1 MRSVLKYTAIYAAL
15 CLAFLTSASATADK
29 AVAQAYQRPV
39 LFTGELQAVD
49 SVPIIIPTSNVSP
62 VPLRYFVPEGSKV
75 KTGEVILRI
84 DSQGDTD
91 IERLELEMVQNRER
105 GLREAADLDVKT
117 IEAERA
123 LITAQA
129 ALAKAKIDA
138 VLPKAQISALD
149 YDKYQGELD
158 RATRDF
164 AVKQKA
170 LENAKDTVK
179 RKLDDSELAV
189 KRLQIQIAF
198 AKVQVAQSEVRASR
212 DGVVIHGYDD
222 WNGKR
227 LDEGGHAQIGSV
239 AGQIIGAGKLNVVA
253 WVLEADRPFLHPGQ
267 ELHLRFDAIPNSFSK
282 GVIERIASAPEARA
296 IWGKGRYFK
305 TEIRLSDN
313 LTYELQQGMSVAIE
327 TIKVQKSPVSKD
339 SSSSQKADKVPSKIT
354 HSPST
359 TTKELTAPELTLEG
373 EVLSRQSQVIS
384 PPTIR
389 NVWNYN
395 LVMLAAEGSHV
406 KVGEPVAIFEA
417 NDAKTKLD
425 THRSSLKEKQRSIEK
440 TTLDHAEA
448 AKAADL
454 AVNEAKSN
462 AEKALRKA
470 SLPKELVK
478 RIDYDKLVIERDLF
492 TQLARLSERQRD
504 AQQRA
509 RTAELRG
516 LKSEIAQLQQTIAVL
531 EKGLNGL
538 TVIAPRA
545 GTVVHNVGFDDEK
558 FAVGSRVFMGAAVAN
573 LADPEK
579 IYVAAK
585 VPEAQVSLVKLG
597 QLVSVTTPGSNTQI
611 AAKISGFG
619 PVFHGK
625 SANQPMIVRDIEIE
639 FDSLP
644 KNLKPGTAVQV
655 NLANQTAG
663 VPVIRPSAAVGAKK

>member
-1 MRSVLKYTAIYAAL
+1 
-15 CLAFLTSASATADK
+15 
-29 AVAQAYQRPV
+29 
-39 LFTGELQAVD
+39 LFTGELQAAD
-49 SVPIIIPTSNVSP
+49 SVPIIVPTSNASP

-75 KTGEVILRI
+75 KTGDVILRI
-84 DSQGDTD
+84 DTQGDTD
-91 IERLELEMVQNRER
+91 IERLELEIVQNRER
-105 GLREAADLDVKT
+105 GLREAADLEVKT

-138 VLPKAQISALD
+138 ALPKAQISALD

-170 LENAKDTVK
+170 LENAKEAVK
-179 RKLDDSELAV
+179 RKLEDSDLAV

-198 AKVQVAQSEVRASR
+198 ARVQVAQSEVRASR

-239 AGQIIGAGKLNVVA
+239 AGQIIGAGKLNVIA
-253 WVLEADRPFLHPGQ
+253 WVLEADRPFLQPGQ
-267 ELHLRFDAIPNSFSK
+267 ELHMRFDAIPNSFTK

-305 TEIRLSDN
+305 TEIRLPDN

-327 TIKVQKSPVSKD
+327 TIKAQRNHAGKD
-339 SSSSQKADKVPSKIT
+339 SSSSQKAEKAPSKIT
-354 HSPST
+354 SSASA
-359 TTKELTAPELTLEG
+359 TAKNVAVPELTLEG

-425 THRSSLKEKQRSIEK
+425 THRSSLKEKQRSVEK

-454 AVNEAKSN
+454 AVSEAKSN

-492 TQLARLSERQRD
+492 TQLAGLSERQRE

-516 LKSEIAQLQQTIAVL
+516 LKSEIAQLQQTISIL

-639 FDSLP
+639 FDNLP

-655 NLANQTAG
+655 KLANQTARAQAMRSG
-663 VPVIRPSAAVGAKK
+663 APAGAKK

>member
-1 MRSVLKYTAIYAAL
+1 MRSVLKFTAVHVAL
-15 CLAFLTSASATADK
+15 CLAFVVSASATADK
-29 AVAQAYQRPV
+29 PAASSYQRPV
-39 LFTGELQAVD
+39 LFTGELQAAD
-49 SVPIIIPTSNVSP
+49 SVPIIVPTSNTSP
-62 VPLRYFVPEGSKV
+62 VPIRYYVPEGSKV
-75 KTGEVILRI
+75 KSGDVILRI
-84 DSQGDTD
+84 DTQGDTD
-91 IERLELEMVQNRER
+91 IERLELEIVQNRER
-105 GLREAADLDVKT
+105 GLREAADLEVKT

-138 VLPKAQISALD
+138 ALPKAQISALD

-170 LENAKDTVK
+170 LENAKEAVK
-179 RKLDDSELAV
+179 RKLEDSDLAV
-189 KRLQIQIAF
+189 KRLHIQIAF

-239 AGQIIGAGKLNVVA
+239 AGQIIGAGKLNVIA
-253 WVLEADRPFLHPGQ
+253 WVLEADRPFLQPGQ
-267 ELHLRFDAIPNSFSK
+267 ELHMRFDAIPNSFTK

-305 TEIRLSDN
+305 TEIRLPDN

-327 TIKVQKSPVSKD
+327 TIKVQKNPVGKD
-339 SSSSQKADKVPSKIT
+339 SSSSQKAENAPSKIT
-354 HSPST
+354 SSASV
-359 TTKELTAPELTLEG
+359 TAKNIAVPELTLEG

-454 AVNEAKSN
+454 AVSEAKSN

-492 TQLARLSERQRD
+492 TQLAGLSERQRE

-516 LKSEIAQLQQTIAVL
+516 LKSETAQLQQTISIL

-573 LADPEK
+573 LADPDK
-579 IYVAAK
+579 IFVAAK
-585 VPEAQVSLVKLG
+585 VPEAQVSLVKIG

-611 AAKISGFG
+611 AARISGFG

-655 NLANQTAG
+655 KLANQTAG
-663 VPVIRPSAAVGAKK
+663 APALRPSAAVGAKK

>member
-1 MRSVLKYTAIYAAL
+1 
-15 CLAFLTSASATADK
+15 
-29 AVAQAYQRPV
+29 
-39 LFTGELQAVD
+39 
-49 SVPIIIPTSNVSP
+49 
-62 VPLRYFVPEGSKV
+62 
-75 KTGEVILRI
+75 
-84 DSQGDTD
+84 
-91 IERLELEMVQNRER
+91 
-105 GLREAADLDVKT
+105 
-117 IEAERA
+117 
-123 LITAQA
+123 
-129 ALAKAKIDA
+129 
-138 VLPKAQISALD
+138 
-149 YDKYQGELD
+149 
-158 RATRDF
+158 
-164 AVKQKA
+164 
-170 LENAKDTVK
+170 
-179 RKLDDSELAV
+179 
-189 KRLQIQIAF
+189 LQIQIAF

-253 WVLEADRPFLHPGQ
+253 WVLEADRPFLKAGQ
-267 ELHLRFDAIPNSFSK
+267 ELNLRFDAIPNSFTK

-305 TEIRLSDN
+305 TEIRLPDN
-313 LTYELQQGMSVAIE
+313 LPYELQQGMSVAIE
-327 TIKVQKSPVSKD
+327 TIKLQKNAAGKD
-339 SSSSQKADKVPSKIT
+339 SNTSQKAEKTPSKIT
-354 HSPST
+354 SSASATAKNT
-359 TTKELTAPELTLEG
+359 TVPDLTLEG

-389 NVWNYN
+389 NVWNFN

-425 THRSSLKEKQRSIEK
+425 THRSSLKEKQRSVEK

-448 AKAADL
+448 AKASDL
-454 AVNEAKSN
+454 AVSEAKSN

-492 TQLARLSERQRD
+492 TQLAGLSERQRD

-655 NLANQTAG
+655 KLANQTAG
-663 VPVIRPSAAVGAKK
+663 AQVLRSGAPVGVKK